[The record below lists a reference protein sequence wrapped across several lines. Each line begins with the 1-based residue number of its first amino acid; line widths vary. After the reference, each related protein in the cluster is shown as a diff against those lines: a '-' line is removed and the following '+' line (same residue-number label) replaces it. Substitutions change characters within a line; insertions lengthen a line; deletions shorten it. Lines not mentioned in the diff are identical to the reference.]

1 MTFYRKCAGYA
12 AESLGQLFEFSH
24 MCTETLYGPGGQA
37 CDAHYMELAQHDIAL
52 ACGCAA
58 PGECGQCSAPCA
70 AMFET
75 VYTRCG

>member
-12 AESLGQLFEFSH
+12 AESLGQLTEFSH

-52 ACGCAA
+52 ACG
-58 PGECGQCSAPCA
+58 Q
-70 AMFET
+70 T
-75 VYTRCG
+75 